1 MTILNTLDEHN
12 EVRLFRTLVLTAV
25 YFSVEKLGF
34 IVIDTVQDFTEES
47 FLSRISLL
55 VNSHCHHQI

>member
-55 VNSHCHHQI
+55 VNSHCYHQI